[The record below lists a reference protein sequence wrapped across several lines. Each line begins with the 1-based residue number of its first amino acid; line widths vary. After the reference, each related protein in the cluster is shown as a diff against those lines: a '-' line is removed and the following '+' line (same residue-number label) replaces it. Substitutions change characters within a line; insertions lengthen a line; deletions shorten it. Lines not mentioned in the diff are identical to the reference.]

1 MVNFLFQIFLLLLL
15 FNLKFFS
22 KKKKKKKKRQKQKGF
37 MITLEGKGLTPTT
50 IGK

>member
-22 KKKKKKKKRQKQKGF
+22 KKKKRQKQKGY

>member
-1 MVNFLFQIFLLLLL
+1 MVNFLFQILLLLLL

-22 KKKKKKKKRQKQKGF
+22 KKKKDKRQKQKGF

>member
-22 KKKKKKKKRQKQKGF
+22 KKKKKRQKQKGF